1 MGTKIAVYTAIFG
14 GYDGVL
20 EIERPDPDISY
31 FLFTDG
37 SIDAAPHPWQLRPMP
52 AVFSDPQRD
61 ARRVKVLPH
70 LFLPLQFEISVWIDG
85 NCQIKNL
92 SANAIS
98 RWIGD
103 QDIALPGHVER
114 NCVYKEAEVLIA
126 SGLFDSP
133 ARISR
138 QMSAYRIYGMPQDFG
153 LHHTN
158 FLIRR
163 HNNPDCLLFCSE
175 WWQHISAHSKRDQLS
190 FDFARWKLPRSK
202 VGTLDISYN
211 DNSAFRCSGIH
222 RSPRRIVS
230 DHLGSTV
237 RCNDLPHPFLA
248 ASYNPQYDVWP
259 AQFLDHLRHLNEIA
273 SGTGEPL
280 EGNLCYFHCQQDFK
294 YSPPDPRRGERRET
308 FLRALAGR
316 SRLLEIGFNAGHS
329 TLLALTHS
337 NASVTSVDN
346 CSHAYTEP
354 TAAHLQDAFPGR
366 LRFFPLDSR
375 RMPAISRELGLGTH
389 DMIYIDG
396 GHGPDVFASD
406 IATAI
411 TFSKPGTLVLVD
423 DLYVPAIRQM
433 TDRLVANCLLAEY
446 GNLETMKSGAYL
458 TLETVKS
465 PDVAAHSTLV
475 NRLSS
480 GVSLRRVSEETQT
493 PFMSELLS
501 GLDGKAA
508 AAQPGMREICGK
520 SNSISVSISHLDGEL
535 VDEIKRIGYHPFIVA
550 RNATDPNGKRFLIC
564 DTQNDITEFSKSLLH
579 ERVLTR
585 SVLLR
590 GIERALHQDITAA
603 AEILFSWIANA
614 AQQRERIYLG
624 LSAGVDLPLYYNYP
638 IFEVAAEAEGGSAVS
653 CVLQLLAIFDAYYGA
668 KGNDHSRSAILEALA
683 LALTR
688 WWGIHNQFDHAA
700 KIIARVL
707 KINPTSINLRR
718 AINALE
724 LRSRTAL
731 NANNPGR
738 INSRDPSSAGGQA

>member
-1 MGTKIAVYTAIFG
+1 VGAKIAVYTAIFG

-52 AVFSDPQRD
+52 AIFSDPQRD
-61 ARRVKVLPH
+61 ARRVKALPH
-70 LFLPLQFEISVWIDG
+70 LFLPLQFDISVWIDG

-98 RWIGD
+98 QWIGD
-103 QDIALPGHVER
+103 QDIALPGHAER
-114 NCVYKEAEVLIA
+114 NCIYKEAEALIA

-163 HNNPDCLLFCSE
+163 HNNPDCLQFCLE

-190 FDFARWKLPRSK
+190 FDFVRWKLPQSK

-211 DNSAFRCSGIH
+211 DNSTFRCSGIH

-230 DHLGSTV
+230 DHMGSTV
-237 RCNDLPHPFLA
+237 RCNDLPLPFLA

-259 AQFLDHLRHLNEIA
+259 PQFLDHLHHLNEIV
-273 SGTGEPL
+273 SGIAEPL
-280 EGNLCYFHCQQDFK
+280 EGNLCYFHCQQDSK

-329 TLLALTHS
+329 ALLALTHS
-337 NASVTSVDN
+337 NASVTSIDN
-346 CSHAYTEP
+346 CCHAYTEP
-354 TAAHLQDAFPGR
+354 AAAHLRDAFPGR

-375 RMPAISRELGLGTH
+375 RIPAMSRELGLGTH
-389 DMIYIDG
+389 DMIHIDG

-433 TDRLVANCLLAEY
+433 TDRLVADCLIAEY
-446 GNLETMKSGAYL
+446 GNLETMESGAYL
-458 TLETVKS
+458 TLETVRS
-465 PDVAAHSTLV
+465 PEVAAHSMLV

-480 GVSLRRVSEETQT
+480 GVSLRRVSEETLT

-501 GLDGKAA
+501 GLDGEAA
-508 AAQPGMREICGK
+508 AAGPGMCEIVGEPDPM
-520 SNSISVSISHLDGEL
+520 SLSTFHLDGEL
-535 VDEIKRIGYHPFIVA
+535 IDEIKRIGYHPFIIA
-550 RNATDPNGKRFLIC
+550 RNVASPDDVRFLIC
-564 DTQNDITEFSKSLLH
+564 DTQNEIAEFSNGLLNA
-579 ERVLTR
+579 RALAS

-590 GIERALHQDITAA
+590 GIERALYQDITAA
-603 AEILFSWIANA
+603 ADIFFSWIANA
-614 AQQRERIYLG
+614 VQRRERIYLG
-624 LSAGVDLPLYYNYP
+624 LSPDVDLPLYYNYP
-638 IFEVAAEAEGGSAVS
+638 IFEVTSEADGGSAVLR
-653 CVLQLLAIFDAYYGA
+653 VVQLVAIFDAYYRA
-668 KGNDHSRSAILEALA
+668 KGNDYSRSAILEALA
-683 LALTR
+683 VALER
-688 WWGIHNQFDHAA
+688 WWGIHNQLDHAA

-707 KINPTSINLRR
+707 RINPTSINLRT

-724 LRSRTAL
+724 LRGRTAL
-731 NANNPGR
+731 NANKLGR
-738 INSRDPSSAGGQA
+738 FDS

>member
-1 MGTKIAVYTAIFG
+1 MPHPQRCGVCYTALVGVPLPSFFRVSKTEKEGEVRGFRRLLLQWLGCGRIAGAFPLGVIAGHERASLETAYAVLVGKAARSRQVYRDCLCRSTFAGGRVGTKIAVYTAIFG

-52 AVFSDPQRD
+52 AIFSDPQRD

-190 FDFARWKLPRSK
+190 FDFVRWKLPRSK

-211 DNSAFRCSGIH
+211 DNSAFRCSGVH

-366 LRFFPLDSR
+366 LRFFPLDF
-375 RMPAISRELGLGTH
+375 AENA
-389 DMIYIDG
+389 
-396 GHGPDVFASD
+396 GHF
-406 IATAI
+406 T
-411 TFSKPGTLVLVD
+411 
-423 DLYVPAIRQM
+423 
-433 TDRLVANCLLAEY
+433 
-446 GNLETMKSGAYL
+446 
-458 TLETVKS
+458 
-465 PDVAAHSTLV
+465 
-475 NRLSS
+475 
-480 GVSLRRVSEETQT
+480 
-493 PFMSELLS
+493 
-501 GLDGKAA
+501 
-508 AAQPGMREICGK
+508 
-520 SNSISVSISHLDGEL
+520 
-535 VDEIKRIGYHPFIVA
+535 RIGFGH
-550 RNATDPNGKRFLIC
+550 T
-564 DTQNDITEFSKSLLH
+564 
-579 ERVLTR
+579 
-585 SVLLR
+585 
-590 GIERALHQDITAA
+590 
-603 AEILFSWIANA
+603 
-614 AQQRERIYLG
+614 
-624 LSAGVDLPLYYNYP
+624 
-638 IFEVAAEAEGGSAVS
+638 
-653 CVLQLLAIFDAYYGA
+653 
-668 KGNDHSRSAILEALA
+668 
-683 LALTR
+683 
-688 WWGIHNQFDHAA
+688 
-700 KIIARVL
+700 
-707 KINPTSINLRR
+707 
-718 AINALE
+718 
-724 LRSRTAL
+724 
-731 NANNPGR
+731 
-738 INSRDPSSAGGQA
+738 